1 MTDDTLEFY
10 RTFEDRFRG
19 SRERIRQRLE
29 VYLPFLEHLAARKPG
44 YEALDLGCGRCE
56 WLDLLTEKGIPVCG
70 VDLDEGMMRSCR
82 ERGYKVSTRDAL
94 EELKSRNDN
103 SLLAISGFHI
113 VEHLQFSV
121 LQSLLTEAHRALVPG
136 GLLLLE
142 TPNPEN
148 IIVGTSNFFL
158 DPTHLKPIPHQL
170 LAYLVEST
178 GFIRYTIM
186 RLQEVEAATG
196 NHPDIGTVLW
206 GVGFDYSVVAQKG
219 GDADTIAAF
228 DELFASN
235 RGISLNQAVEMYNRT
250 LSAAIDPIYELSRKM
265 DVVAKRTTE
274 LDEKILAILNSTSWK
289 ITAPLRFF
297 TRLAKAVLKRSGK
310 LFLATVG
317 RLLYRVPPFRRL
329 LQNLLRSRP
338 ELLARVSRL
347 VSPSSG
353 SRSRFDARARI
364 LSTLSPMEQDVF
376 TKLVASSKKRKG
388 Q

>member
-44 YEALDLGCGRCE
+44 YETLDLGCGRCE

-121 LQSLLTEAHRALVPG
+121 LQSLLTEAHRALIPG

-148 IIVGTSNFFL
+148 MVVGTSNFFL

-170 LAYLVEST
+170 LGYLVEST
-178 GFIRYTIM
+178 GFMRFTVM
-186 RLQEVEAATG
+186 RLQEAEPAPG
-196 NHPDIGTVLW
+196 NSVDIGTVFW
-206 GVGFDYSVVAQKG
+206 GVGLDYSVVAQKT
-219 GDADTIAAF
+219 GDADTIAAL
-228 DELFASN
+228 DDLFTAS
-235 RGISLNQAVEMYNRT
+235 RGMTLNQVVDRYNKS
-250 LSAAIDPIYELSRKM
+250 LENWIDVAAIERIRELSRKV
-265 DVVAKRTTE
+265 DVLNGQMLSVLAGPMKQINALARRTKE
-274 LDEKILAILNSTSWK
+274 LDEQILAILNSRSWK

-297 TRLAKAVLKRSGK
+297 ARLAKAV
-310 LFLATVG
+310 
-317 RLLYRVPPFRRL
+317 RRRTGL
-329 LQNLLRSRP
+329 
-338 ELLARVSRL
+338 
-347 VSPSSG
+347 
-353 SRSRFDARARI
+353 DTRARI
-364 LSTLSPMEQDVF
+364 LSALSPMEQDVLA
-376 TKLVASSKKRKG
+376 KLLASRKERKS